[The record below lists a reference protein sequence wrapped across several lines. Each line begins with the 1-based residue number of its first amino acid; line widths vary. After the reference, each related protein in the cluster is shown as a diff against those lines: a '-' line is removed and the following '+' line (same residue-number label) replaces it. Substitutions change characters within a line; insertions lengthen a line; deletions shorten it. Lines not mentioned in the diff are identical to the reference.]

1 MKNSIQL
8 SSSWSFFSL
17 HLSTLLIL
25 ILSPVFYLLLKIS
38 GFPIG
43 GLIIIISCF
52 SFMIGCII
60 YGYMNICDAQ
70 IIDNKTLKLKK
81 IFRSSNTYSFDKI
94 GYPSSLQ
101 IGRSKYISIDMKTEN
116 QDIEKYLIVNSKS
129 ILTTV
134 LGFENNNTEELLIK
148 LRKEARKK

>member
-1 MKNSIQL
+1 MKNNIQL
-8 SSSWSFFSL
+8 SSIWSFVAL

-25 ILSPVFYLLLKIS
+25 IISPIFYLLLKIS

-43 GLIIIISCF
+43 GIIITTSCF

-60 YGYMNICDAQ
+60 YGYINICDAQ
-70 IIDNKTLKLKK
+70 IIDNKTLLLKK
-81 IFRSSNTYSFDKI
+81 IFRSSKTYTFDKI

-101 IGRSKYISIDMKTEN
+101 IGRSKYISIDMNTEN
-116 QDIEKYLIVNSKS
+116 KDFEKYLIVNSKS
-129 ILTTV
+129 ILTSV
-134 LGFENNNTEELLIK
+134 LGFENNNTEEILIK

>member
-1 MKNSIQL
+1 MKNNIQL
-8 SSSWSFFSL
+8 SSDWSFLSL
-17 HLSTLLIL
+17 HLSTLLLL
-25 ILSPVFYLLLKIS
+25 ILSPAFFLVLKIS

-43 GLIIIISCF
+43 GLIITISCLL
-52 SFMIGCII
+52 FMIGCVI
-60 YGYMNICDAQ
+60 YGYINICDAQ

-81 IFRSSNTYSFDKI
+81 IFRPSKTYSFDKI

-129 ILTTV
+129 ILTSV
-134 LGFENNNTEELLIK
+134 IGFENNNAEEILIK
-148 LRKEARKK
+148 LRKEVRKN